1 VLIMTTTRSV
11 LLGTALA
18 VVASLAGAAAPASAA
33 PDRLSLPPP
42 TGRHQVGV
50 QFVHLVDR
58 SRPDPWVS
66 SPPHRELMVS
76 VYYPARRTEG
86 HRTAPY
92 MLPKAAAHF
101 GAVDANQYL
110 YLKVPADVDWAGVRT
125 HAALGAPVDR
135 RGGRLP
141 VVLYSPGLGEPR
153 TFATTQV
160 EDLASRGY
168 AVITIDNTYESPEV
182 QFPDGSLRVLDF
194 PADPE
199 AWIHKVVPV
208 RVADTRFVLDTVT
221 SGHGLPRALAG
232 ALDPHRIGM
241 WGHSAGGNTAAE
253 TMYEDRR
260 IKAGVNVDGELNMS
274 FADPAADLLPAAQH
288 GLDRPFLLLGSDGGD
303 SVTSDPSWAA
313 FWAHRRGWVR
323 DVTMVGSRHHSFD
336 DAEAL
341 IPQIDRR
348 TPLPPGARTDDIGD
362 IDPARALAAQETYL
376 AAFFDR
382 FLRGR
387 HDNHL
392 LDGPSP
398 RWPDMVFVP

>member
-1 VLIMTTTRSV
+1 MTTTRSV
-11 LLGTALA
+11 LLGAGLAVTALVTGA
-18 VVASLAGAAAPASAA
+18 APVAADAAPA
-33 PDRLSLPPP
+33 LSLPAP
-42 TGRHQVGV
+42 TGRHPVGV
-50 QFVHLVDR
+50 SLVHLVDR
-58 SRPDPWVS
+58 GRPDPWVS
-66 SPPHRELMVS
+66 TPPYRELMVS
-76 VYYPARRTEG
+76 VYYPARSVAG
-86 HRTAPY
+86 HRAAPY

-101 GAVDANQYL
+101 GAVDANGYL
-110 YLKVPADVDWAGVRT
+110 GLQVPADVDWAGVRT

-168 AVITIDNTYESPEV
+168 AVVTIDNTYESPEV
-182 QFPDGSLRVLDF
+182 QFPDGSLKVLDF
-194 PADPE
+194 PTDPE
-199 AWIHKVVPV
+199 AWIHQVLPV

-221 SGHGLPRALAG
+221 SGRGLPRGLAG

-241 WGHSAGGNTAAE
+241 WGHSAGGTTAAE

-260 IKAGVNVDGELNMS
+260 IRAGVNVDGELNLS
-274 FADPAADLLPAAQH
+274 FADPAAELLPVAQH

-303 SVTSDPSWAA
+303 SVTADASWAA

-323 DVTMVGSRHHSFD
+323 DLTMVGSRHHSFD

-341 IPQIDRR
+341 IPQIDRS
-348 TPLPPGARTDDIGD
+348 TPLPPGAREDDIGT
-362 IDPARALAAQETYL
+362 IRPPARALAAQETYL

-382 FLRGR
+382 WLRG

-398 RWPDMVFVP
+398 RWPELRFVP

>member
-1 VLIMTTTRSV
+1 VLIMTTTRSA
-11 LLGTALA
+11 LLGALLA
-18 VVASLAGAAAPASAA
+18 MTASLAGAAPATAA
-33 PDRLSLPPP
+33 PEGLSLPPP

-66 SPPHRELMVS
+66 SPPYRELMVS
-76 VYYPARRTEG
+76 VYYPARRTAG
-86 HRTAPY
+86 DRTAPY

-110 YLKVPADVDWAGVRT
+110 GLKVPADVDWAGVRT

-135 RGGRLP
+135 RDGKLP

-182 QFPDGSLRVLDF
+182 QFPDGSLKVLDF
-194 PADPE
+194 PSDPE
-199 AWIHKVVPV
+199 AWIPRVVRA
-208 RVADTRFVLDTVT
+208 RVADTRFVLNTVG
-221 SGHGLPRALAG
+221 SGRGLPRGLAG

-241 WGHSAGGNTAAE
+241 WGHSAGGSTAAE
-253 TMYEDRR
+253 TMYEDPR
-260 IKAGVNVDGELNMS
+260 IKAGVNVDGELNLS
-274 FADPAADLLPAAQH
+274 FADPAVDLMPVAQH
-288 GLDRPFLLLGSDGGD
+288 GLDRPFLLLGSEGGD
-303 SVTSDPSWAA
+303 TVTSDASWAA
-313 FWAHRRGWVR
+313 FWANRRGWVR

-362 IDPARALAAQETYL
+362 MDPVRALAAQETYL

-382 FLRGR
+382 WLRGR
-387 HDNHL
+387 DDHHL

-398 RWPDMVFVP
+398 RWPEMVFVP